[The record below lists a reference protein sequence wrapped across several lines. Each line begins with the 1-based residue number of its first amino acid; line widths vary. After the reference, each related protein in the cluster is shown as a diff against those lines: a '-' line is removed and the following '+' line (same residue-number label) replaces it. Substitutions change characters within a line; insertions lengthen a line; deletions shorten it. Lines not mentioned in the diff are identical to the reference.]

1 MMIHPLCLSRWL
13 QVTPPAIFLVL
24 AAGCGSLGGGSSHS
38 VGEIHLFGLPTALTV
53 AGSSVAGGVGVRIY
67 ASETGGSRGIPIRR
81 GRLEV
86 LMFDQSAAG
95 LNPQTEKPLK
105 VWSFEAVDLAPF
117 LSATMMGT
125 GYQLELMWDQARPKG
140 KVFTVVARY
149 RGSAKTDIY
158 STPAA
163 IAVSTH

>member
-1 MMIHPLCLSRWL
+1 MAL
-13 QVTPPAIFLVL
+13 PAFFLVMV
-24 AAGCGSLGGGSSHS
+24 AGCATLGGRASNP

-53 AGSSVAGGVGVRIY
+53 AGSSVAGGVGVRVY
-67 ASETGGSRGIPIRR
+67 ASETGGSRGIPIHH

-105 VWSFEAVDLAPF
+105 VWSFQASDLAPF
-117 LSATMMGT
+117 QSATMMGT
-125 GYQLELMWDQARPKG
+125 GYQLELMWDQDRPKG

-149 RGSAKTDIY
+149 RGSGKTDIY
-158 STPAA
+158 STPTA
-163 IAVSTH
+163 IAVATH